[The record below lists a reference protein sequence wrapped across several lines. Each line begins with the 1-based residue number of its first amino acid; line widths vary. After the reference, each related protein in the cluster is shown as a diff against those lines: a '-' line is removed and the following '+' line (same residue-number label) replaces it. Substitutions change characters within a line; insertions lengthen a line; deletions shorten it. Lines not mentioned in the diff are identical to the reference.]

1 MLRKGFV
8 NGYWQSEKYFESIED
23 IIRNVFTFPEASE
36 QNKAIAREMAAS
48 TSVSIHVR
56 RGDYLRYF
64 PNNVLDEA
72 YYGPAMAYFT
82 ERFKDVHFF
91 IFSNDISWCR
101 EHLSAERISFVD
113 WNTGKD
119 SPYDMWLMTQ
129 CKHNI
134 IANSSFS
141 WWGAWLNNNPE
152 KIVIAPGRWFD
163 EFSTPDIY
171 CKDWVILRGYG
182 TCRQAS

>member
-64 PNNVLDEA
+64 LNNVLDEA

-141 WWGAWLNNNPE
+141 WWAAYLNIH
-152 KIVIAPGRWFD
+152 KDSIVISPKKWTNAEVLFERQLP
-163 EFSTPDIY
+163 E
-171 CKDWVILRGYG
+171 WVKI
-182 TCRQAS
+182 